1 SQKVE
6 NTQLIENTVDA
17 LHGFGPFELVDIT
30 HDHTPWKKYE
40 DRIMDGVQGIKYTIE
55 EIKDFFGHNP
65 GAKIWVQ

>member
-1 SQKVE
+1 
-6 NTQLIENTVDA
+6 
-17 LHGFGPFELVDIT
+17 
-30 HDHTPWKKYE
+30 DHTPWKKYE